1 MRPLFIDLPGQ
12 PCLAWTVAWLA
23 ASRQPERAVV
33 VRVPAAATQPAP
45 NVLGWQ
51 PVGSRVLRPEAEAAE
66 SLFAFCQ
73 DKDVPV
79 DVCGQLFIGGH
90 PDTARLL
97 DLFQSATRRRLN
109 VLNLPP
115 SGLRARYAE
124 TGFAP
129 GVRGLLDLDAAR
141 IDLDALRSALRER
154 AFELGVQESD
164 TTRPRGCLHLR
175 RGKAP
180 VRIARHGQLI
190 PNLDFP
196 CILSGL
202 PEPDMAELV
211 PVLNAR
217 CSSVPSIAVRPAWR
231 TWLPG
236 RRGLVRHQKRW
247 EDFHELLPDKLPD
260 GLVDREAPLGN
271 SIPTT
276 IDAGLSGSPLPFEC
290 RDDGRLFGAAPE
302 PIDLFRVAARIV
314 EELG

>member
-1 MRPLFIDLPGQ
+1 MRPLFINLPEQ

-23 ASRQPERAVV
+23 ASRQPERTVS
-33 VRVPAAATQPAP
+33 VRIPADSA
-45 NVLGWQ
+45 VLGWQ
-51 PVGSRVLRPEAEAAE
+51 PVGSRVLRPETDAPET
-66 SLFAFCQ
+66 LFAFC
-73 DKDVPV
+73 KDN
-79 DVCGQLFIGGH
+79 DVEVETCGQLFIGGH
-90 PDTARLL
+90 LDTARLL
-97 DLFQSATRRRLN
+97 DLFQSASRRRLN

-115 SGLRARYAE
+115 DGLRSRYPEA
-124 TGFAP
+124 GFDK

-141 IDLDALRSALRER
+141 IDLDALGSALRQR
-154 AFELGVQESD
+154 ALELGVQESA

-190 PNLDFP
+190 PTLDVP

-202 PEPDMAELV
+202 PEPDLAELV

-217 CSSVPSIAVRPAWR
+217 CSSMPSIVVRPAWR

-236 RRGLVRHQKRW
+236 RQGLVRHQKRW

-260 GLVDREAPLGN
+260 GLVDREAPLAN
-271 SIPTT
+271 SMRIT
-276 IDAGLSGSPLPFEC
+276 IDAGPSGSPLPFEC

-314 EELG
+314 EQLG